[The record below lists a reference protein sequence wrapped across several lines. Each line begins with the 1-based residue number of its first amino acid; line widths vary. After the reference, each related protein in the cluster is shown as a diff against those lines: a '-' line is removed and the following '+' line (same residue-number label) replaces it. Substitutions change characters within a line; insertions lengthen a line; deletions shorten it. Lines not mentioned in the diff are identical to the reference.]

1 MATRATSA
9 PPVQAWRRRATFWRL
24 PPVFLTLSWIVVGI
38 VVFLAI
44 FGPWVEPYDPQAQD
58 LLDTSAPPSSAHWL
72 GTDGLGRDIFSRMI
86 AGSGAAI
93 IGPFIVAFTGMV
105 AGSVLGIASGYLGGT
120 TDMVIQRLVD
130 FMFALPGLLI
140 AIVIVGVVGGGYG
153 LAVFVLSILNVA
165 GGIRLLR
172 GAALEQRSLPYVEAA
187 RTLGVPRWRIMY
199 LHIWRN
205 ISPIVFANAAL
216 DFALA
221 LVALSSLSYLGL
233 GTPPGE
239 PEWGRMLS
247 ENQSLLFQNP
257 AGVLAPALA
266 IVFFATSVT
275 IIGDWIYDRFSYGGR
290 TGR

>member
-1 MATRATSA
+1 M
-9 PPVQAWRRRATFWRL
+9 
-24 PPVFLTLSWIVVGI
+24 
-38 VVFLAI
+38 
-44 FGPWVEPYDPQAQD
+44 
-58 LLDTSAPPSSAHWL
+58 
-72 GTDGLGRDIFSRMI
+72 
-86 AGSGAAI
+86 
-93 IGPFIVAFTGMV
+93 
-105 AGSVLGIASGYLGGT
+105 
-120 TDMVIQRLVD
+120 
-130 FMFALPGLLI
+130 
-140 AIVIVGVVGGGYG
+140 
-153 LAVFVLSILNVA
+153 
-165 GGIRLLR
+165 
-172 GAALEQRSLPYVEAA
+172 EAA

-233 GTPPGE
+233 GSQPGE
-239 PEWGRMLS
+239 AEWGRMLS
-247 ENQSLLFQNP
+247 ENQSLLFSNP

>member
-1 MATRATSA
+1 MPIRAAEIPAPQLFRRVMAVRRV
-9 PPVQAWRRRATFWRL
+9 PPAFVT
-24 PPVFLTLSWIVVGI
+24 VSWIIVGI

-58 LLDTSAPPSSAHWL
+58 LLDTSAPPSSEHWL

-86 AGSGAAI
+86 AGADSAI
-93 IGPFIVAFTGMV
+93 IGPLIVAVTGMI
-105 AGSVLGIASGYLGGT
+105 AGSALGIGSGYMGGH

-140 AIVIVGVVGGGYG
+140 AIVIVGVVGGGYW

-165 GGIRLLR
+165 GGVRLLR

-233 GTPPGE
+233 GTEPGV

-257 AGVLAPALA
+257 AGVLAPARA
-266 IVFFATSVT
+266 IVLFATSVT
-275 IIGDWIYDRFSYGGR
+275 IIGDWIYDRFSYSGR